1 MRPIKDLLAGQA
13 FKQTLQ
19 KSLLITSIA
28 LLAACGS
35 DDAAVTSYTGP
46 VNDELVALSSDTSPV
61 TIDAGNPATFY
72 ADESY
77 GTDARNLFDIYLPES
92 TEPTGLIIYIHGGG
106 FFAGD
111 KALAY
116 YNFDP
121 TTGAPTPNTAN
132 IADINK
138 VLAAGIAFAT
148 INYSLLDVPGF
159 SSDVAITENDTEGLM
174 KSLSDVREALQYIR
188 YNAKTFNIDPTNVST
203 YGVSAGASSSL
214 WLAYTD
220 DMAIPDSEDPIAQQ
234 STRIVAAG
242 AIETQGSMDP
252 IRWEEILFI
261 LGSTLESVAPL
272 LLPLMESTYGIPSS
286 DAAGTASIALL
297 RAETGAIAEARALL
311 DFPVLMDSSDAPV
324 YVSNT
329 TVELQATAVSS
340 GGLKAKSI
348 ELEGAAAAYFA
359 DTGDA
364 AKLLA
369 YQTIGAEVKALGAEM
384 VYALLHFPTHASLLK
399 NYAIQAGAEIVANIP
414 DLSDPDQT
422 EQSAVSFLIERM

>member
-1 MRPIKDLLAGQA
+1 MRPIKDLLAGSA
-13 FKQTLQ
+13 FKQILQ
-19 KSLLITSIA
+19 KSLLVTSIA

-35 DDAAVTSYTGP
+35 DDDAVTSYTGP
-46 VNDELVALSSDTSPV
+46 VNDELVALSADTSPI
-61 TIDAGNPATFY
+61 TIDAGNPAAYY
-72 ADESY
+72 ANETY

-116 YNFDP
+116 FNFDP
-121 TTGAPTPNTAN
+121 TTGAPTPNTGN

-214 WLAYTD
+214 WLAYSD
-220 DMAIPDSEDPIAQQ
+220 DMAIADSEDPIAQQ

-252 IRWEEILFI
+252 VRWEEILFL
-261 LGSTLESVAPL
+261 LGQTLEGVAPL
-272 LLPLMESTYGIPSS
+272 LLPLMESSYAIPKT
-286 DAAGTASIALL
+286 DTAGTASIALL
-297 RAETGAIAEARALL
+297 RAETGAIAEARELL

-324 YVSNT
+324 FVSNT
-329 TVELQATAVSS
+329 TVGLAATSVLSDELTVAATAAAVAGNAYAADS
-340 GGLKAKSI
+340 GNSAKESAF
-348 ELEGAAAAYFA
+348 LDARATAQAFGA
-359 DTGDA
+359 
-364 AKLLA
+364 
-369 YQTIGAEVKALGAEM
+369 QMI
-384 VYALLHFPTHASLLK
+384 YALLHFPTHASLLK
-399 NYAIQAGAEIVANIP
+399 NYAIQAGAEIVANVP
-414 DLSDPDQT
+414 ELGDPDQT
-422 EQSAVSFLIERM
+422 QQTAVSFLLERM